1 MMSRAC
7 WAIAAVLLAGCG
19 MRQPLQ
25 PPPGGNLPVTPAT
38 ASRAP
43 TAEELLTPP
52 PIARPARVDEV
63 LRQSEEVEEDRF
75 DLPPADVEAPADVAG
90 DEEDEPE

>member
-1 MMSRAC
+1 MSRALL
-7 WAIAAVLLAGCG
+7 AIATLFLAGCG
-19 MRQPLQ
+19 LRQPLE
-25 PPPGGNLPVTPAT
+25 PPPGKSLPVTPAT

-43 TAEELLTPP
+43 TAEQLLTPP

-75 DLPPADVEAPADVAG
+75 DLPPADVEAPADVAD
-90 DEEDEPE
+90 DEEDGPE